1 MSAKKKKNI
10 KNNEKKEIIDNKK
23 QDVVNDNKKI
33 EPKKQNNINN
43 KKEQNNINDK
53 KVENKSNSNIN
64 NKKEDSKK
72 TKNVDNK
79 KEEHNKSKNIENNKK
94 QENYKNKPKN
104 SNGSKNQAA
113 SNDSKNKVTDNS
125 VKNNLNNSSKKNV
138 NSEKKQVNNNI
149 DKKNK
154 EKSKEE
160 ELVFKDVKKTSK
172 SKVNTK
178 DIKFDSQE
186 NKSNNKKENATDNKN
201 DKKEKNKVVN
211 NINTEEFFEKKKNKK
226 RKALFIIFVIFI
238 ILTLAMCFST
248 IYAILGNFK
257 STIARGV
264 KINGVDVSNL
274 TYDEAKQKITEVI
287 DVQLTPDIELVHN
300 DYKYT
305 IKMSDIGYEYNLIN
319 ALEKAYN
326 VGRTGNIAENNYSL
340 IKTAILGE
348 DIYMETTYDME
359 AIDAIID
366 IIDTNIPG
374 RVKQYSYYIE
384 GANLII
390 TPGTDGVTV
399 KTDELKEQILS
410 SIKNRDYN
418 TILDNY
424 GDIKI
429 EIPYENVKADK
440 IDATKI
446 SGEITT
452 EPQNAYYVEAT
463 ETTDFA
469 IYPAKDGISFAI
481 SIEEAQ
487 DLVDSEQKTE
497 YIIPLNITKAEV
509 QLNDIGVEAFPYEIQ
524 KFSTRY
530 DASNYS
536 RSKNL
541 EIAASKINGTVLMPG
556 EIFSFNNVV
565 GERTVAEGYKNA
577 KIYSNG
583 QVVDGLAGGIC
594 QISSTLYNAVLLSNL
609 EIVERYNHSFTTSY
623 VAAGRD
629 ATVVYGIKDF
639 KFKNNRNYPIKIEA
653 SVANGIATFSI
664 HGIKEDEEYTVKIIP
679 KTTQTIPYTTQTIVD
694 TTLEAGTMK
703 VTQAGASGCKVTTY
717 KELYLNGTLISSE
730 IISNDV
736 YQVMTR
742 IVRANPT
749 VEETASSIVQ

>member
-1 MSAKKKKNI
+1 MSAKKKNNT
-10 KNNEKKEIIDNKK
+10 KNNEKKETIDNTK
-23 QDVVNDNKKI
+23 VDNTKV
-33 EPKKQNNINN
+33 EANN
-43 KKEQNNINDK
+43 KS
-53 KVENKSNSNIN
+53 ENTN
-64 NKKEDSKK
+64 NKNKVDNSKK
-72 TKNVDNK
+72 
-79 KEEHNKSKNIENNKK
+79 ENNKNEK
-94 QENYKNKPKN
+94 KKTNTNGSSTKSTNN
-104 SNGSKNQAA
+104 SNQKKSTNKSSNKKVSTDSKNQVT
-113 SNDSKNKVTDNS
+113 SNNAKEKTTNNS
-125 VKNNLNNSSKKNV
+125 TKNNLNNSNKKSV
-138 NSEKKQVNNNI
+138 NNEKKQVI
-149 DKKNK
+149 DNKNK
-154 EKSKEE
+154 EKSREE
-160 ELVFKDVKKTSK
+160 ELVFKDVKKTTN
-172 SKVNTK
+172 SKVNNK
-178 DIKFDSQE
+178 IVKSSNQE
-186 NKSNNKKENATDNKN
+186 NKTNNKDTKSNNQENKINNKKENSTSNKN
-201 DKKEKNKVVN
+201 SKNSEKNKVVN
-211 NINTEEFFEKKKNKK
+211 NINTEEFFEQKNNKK

-257 STIARGV
+257 STIARGIT
-264 KINGVDVSNL
+264 INGVDISNL

-287 DVQLTPDIELVHN
+287 DVQLTPDIELVYN
-300 DYKYT
+300 DYTYT
-305 IKMSDIGYEYNLIN
+305 IKMSDIEYEYNLIN

-348 DIYMETTYDME
+348 DIYMENTYDVE
-359 AIDAIID
+359 ALDAIID

-384 GANLII
+384 ESNLII
-390 TPGTDGVTV
+390 TPGTDGVSV
-399 KTDELKEQILS
+399 KTSELKEKILS
-410 SIKNRDYN
+410 SIKNRNYN

-424 GDIKI
+424 GTIKI

-440 IDATKI
+440 IDTTKI

-463 ETTDFA
+463 ETTEFA
-469 IYPAKDGISFAI
+469 IYPAKDGVAFAI
-481 SIEEAQ
+481 STEEAQ
-487 DLVDSEQKTE
+487 NLIDSEQKEE
-497 YIIPLNITKAEV
+497 YIIPLNITKAEI

-541 EIAASKINGTVLMPG
+541 EIAANKINGTVLMPG

-609 EIVERYNHSFTTSY
+609 EIVERFNHSFTTSY

-653 SVANGIATFSI
+653 SVSNGIATFSI
-664 HGIKEDEEYTVKIIP
+664 HGIKEPEEYTVKIIP
-679 KTTQTIPYTTQTIVD
+679 KTTQTTPYTTQTVID
-694 TTLEAGTMK
+694 TSLEPGTMK

-742 IVRANPT
+742 IVRANPA
-749 VEETASSIVQ
+749 VEETVAPETNTTTAQ